1 MSIDVDKLREKAR
14 KLLSKK
20 KHAQTLKLYE
30 SSLAKDPGY
39 PDLWC
44 EMASLQKSIGDDQG
58 SGTSYFKAAEIYVK
72 GGQDRHALAA
82 CKKAVNSGA
91 DIEGARR
98 LLKMLA
104 ARIKEAIRAEN
115 ANGGKPEKKSTSTP
129 SGSIVSRAATNSR
142 VRLGKII
149 PVEDQDYDELDMT
162 PLPRPLSTLSPIQ
175 RRQATDFQREPT
187 AELNIEDYATSSS
200 APHLFAGKKT
210 TVRAA
215 PPPPPVSYWD
225 ELGPDGKRIKKP
237 KPKPAVAPTAP
248 AAPAENFMVL
258 SRRDP
263 SMLLSGLRSGIT
275 YGISDDELAKVHA
288 SAKSPVERTMNV
300 LKRSLL
306 FEGLSA
312 NLLLTHAPAARRR
325 KVKVGESVARSGSG
339 GDSLFSVLSGEVRV
353 MSLQDPPMEVARLG
367 PGAIIGE
374 QSFVGTV
381 GMKTTVEVSKEVE
394 LQTLDRP
401 QAEALLA
408 DHPASLYAMLRVVE
422 ERVLDNMLRRT
433 GFFRLFEHKERDEI
447 CHRFEIL
454 EVADDEIIVEQGT
467 PSKTLCLLMSG
478 TLEMSHKNAD
488 GRVMKMLLDPGGGF
502 GMESLI
508 DGRPATFTAR
518 TTARSW
524 ILLLRREEYLSI
536 YEKHPNLVRALKDVA
551 RRRRKILAAVN
562 RGELELADASWPDF
576 DPELRNAEVKK
587 VRKDRSL
594 SKKKNG
600 SSGSGKDDKK

>member
-1 MSIDVDKLREKAR
+1 MSIDVEKLREKAR
-14 KLLSKK
+14 KLLGKQK
-20 KHAQTLKLYE
+20 VAQALKLYE
-30 SSLAKDPGY
+30 SSLAKHPAY

-44 EMASLQKSIGDDQG
+44 ELASLHKSVGDASS
-58 SGTSYFKAAEIYVK
+58 SGASYFKAAEIYVK

-98 LLKMLA
+98 LLKVLA
-104 ARIKEAIRAEN
+104 AKIKEKARS
-115 ANGGKPEKKSTSTP
+115 EKTSSKRSTP
-129 SGSIVSRAATNSR
+129 SSKSLVSRAASNSR
-142 VRLGKII
+142 VSLGKVI

-162 PLPRPLSTLSPIQ
+162 PLPAPLSPLMPIQ
-175 RRQATDFQREPT
+175 RRQASDFQREPT
-187 AELNIEDYATSSS
+187 AELDIEDYAESAS
-200 APHLFAGKKT
+200 APHLFADKKV
-210 TVRAA
+210 TVGAA

-225 ELGPDGKRIKKP
+225 ELGPDGKRVKKT
-237 KPKPAVAPTAP
+237 KP
-248 AAPAENFMVL
+248 AAPKAAPVPTVSQAPAETFMVL

-275 YGISDDELAKVHA
+275 YGIQPEELAKVDA
-288 SAKSPVERTMNV
+288 TAESLLERTTEV

-312 NLLLTHAPAARRR
+312 ELLATHAPESRRR
-325 KVKVGESVARSGSG
+325 VVKAGDAVAETGSG
-339 GDSLFSVLSGEVRV
+339 GDSLYTVLSGRVRALSDHVPPLEVG
-353 MSLQDPPMEVARLG
+353 SLGA
-367 PGAIIGE
+367 GAIVGE

-381 GMKTTVEVSKEVE
+381 GMKTRVEVAEDAE
-394 LQTLDRP
+394 LQVLDRA
-401 QAEALLA
+401 QAEELLT

-488 GRVMKMLLDPGGGF
+488 GRIVKMLLDPGGGF

-508 DGRPATFTAR
+508 DGRAATFTAR

-524 ILLLRREEYLSI
+524 ILLLRREEYLKI
-536 YEKHPNLVRALKDVA
+536 YEKHPNLVKALKDVA
-551 RRRRKILAAVN
+551 RRRRKTLAAVN
-562 RGELELADASWPDF
+562 RGELELANASWPDF
-576 DPELRNAEVKK
+576 NPELRNAEVTK
-587 VRKDRSL
+587 VRKDRSHA
-594 SKKKNG
+594 KKKNG
-600 SSGSGKDDKK
+600 TGKSDKGSNQ